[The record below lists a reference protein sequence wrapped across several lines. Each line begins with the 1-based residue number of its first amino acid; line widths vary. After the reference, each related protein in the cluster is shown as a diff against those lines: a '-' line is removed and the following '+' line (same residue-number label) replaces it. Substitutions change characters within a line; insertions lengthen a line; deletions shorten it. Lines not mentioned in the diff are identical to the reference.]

1 MLKVK
6 LSVFMIFPVLLFC
19 AVSIDFMQPA
29 AACAAGLQ
37 AENGWGPVLDEI
49 EKARNSSSVEQEL
62 NFLAKASAMLRGRVR
77 RASGEDAAELSDE
90 IRKLEF
96 SALQR
101 SPLSGRAARYE
112 DVVFR
117 LDLLLAEHKLADDI
131 ENKCEAGE
139 LNFSGLADDDFSL
152 AYRKGPS
159 SSSSASASGTF
170 VTHLTDA
177 IRINRAR
184 REYYETKTGGVSNA
198 VSRRLILLERAS
210 LPFAWAIDRMAEKFN
225 KNSIPV
231 IAGDFVSMSV
241 INDMKTPPVFKNIA
255 PPASVEKVRAV
266 LSGLEKSLK
275 KALKT
280 EDFSAACADSYR
292 ALLALEELENAGRG
306 HFALSKH
313 IVESI
318 GFAALHAR
326 AYSKLSEGGTAGLSK
341 LFIRVQALALPFCA
355 GTDAEAQKSH
365 ALGAGVLVNDVPFI
379 AFKKEWE
386 DAGRK

>member
-19 AVSIDFMQPA
+19 AVSVDLTQPA
-29 AACAAGLQ
+29 AACAAGLH
-37 AENGWGPVLDEI
+37 AENGWGPALDEI
-49 EKARNSSSVEQEL
+49 EKARDSSSVEQEL
-62 NFLAKASAMLRGRVR
+62 NFLAKASAMLRRCGR
-77 RASGEDAAELSDE
+77 RASGEEAAELSDE

-117 LDLLLAEHKLADDI
+117 LDLLSAEHKLADDI

-139 LNFSGLADDDFSL
+139 LNFNGLADDDFSA
-152 AYRKGPS
+152 AYRNGP

-184 REYYETKTGGVSNA
+184 REYYETETGGVSNG

-241 INDMKTPPVFKNIA
+241 INDKKTPPVFKNIA

-275 KALKT
+275 NALKT
-280 EDFSAACADSYR
+280 SDFSAACADSYR
-292 ALLALEELENAGRG
+292 ALLELEEIENAGRG

-379 AFKKEWE
+379 PFKKEWE